1 MPLKTSVL
9 FLLLL
14 SLIAQ
19 AKVSEAKRAYLDG
32 QFDKAQLLFR
42 HAANQEL
49 GSKRYRLRFAEAAAA
64 YRQKK
69 FNQAAKAYAESLRA
83 DDPQFRKQAHYNLA
97 NTLTREGQQQ
107 LEQSESPEKRNSL
120 APKVLAKWE
129 DALSHYDDA
138 LQLQAKDKLTQEN
151 RSHLEKLIEELKKEQ
166 EQNQEENKDENQN
179 QEQQDQQKND
189 QEDGED
195 QQDQENAENQEQGD
209 DQEEQSSQNQEPNQP
224 SQENQN
230 EGQKGDESQ
239 QGKPEGEDEE
249 SNPGQKQNEQDQ
261 QAGENQQDKENSKNP
276 EQGDRQEEQNAQNQ
290 ESDQQNAQEGE
301 GSNSDSQNSPS
312 SNQPSPKQQPPTS
325 ALSQRRESESPE
337 EHARRMM
344 SEYADFGE
352 ALPKRQKFRPNRSH
366 KDW

>member
-32 QFDKAQLLFR
+32 QFNKAQLLFR

-107 LEQSESPEKRNSL
+107 LEQ
-120 APKVLAKWE
+120 
-129 DALSHYDDA
+129 ALSHYDDA

-166 EQNQEENKDENQN
+166 EQNQEDNKDENQN

-209 DQEEQSSQNQEPNQP
+209 DQEEQSSQNQESNQP

-230 EGQKGDESQ
+230 QILAKNRTNKINKLERTSKIKRTQKI
-239 QGKPEGEDEE
+239 
-249 SNPGQKQNEQDQ
+249 QNKVTVRKNKTLKTK
-261 QAGENQQDKENSKNP
+261 NQINKMLKKEKAQILTLRTLPPPISLLPNNSH
-276 EQGDRQEEQNAQNQ
+276 QRV
-290 ESDQQNAQEGE
+290 
-301 GSNSDSQNSPS
+301 
-312 SNQPSPKQQPPTS
+312 PSPNAAKVS
-325 ALSQRRESESPE
+325 
-337 EHARRMM
+337 
-344 SEYADFGE
+344 
-352 ALPKRQKFRPNRSH
+352 LPKSMLAA
-366 KDW
+366 